1 VNLNRYIHYYTS
13 IMIIFLFFSFFL
25 FKKTYFLAFNLKS
38 TVEIKNKIKEGKKS
52 IANLWYYRNKFYLK
66 IIVIPLTSWWFYW
79 IGLFI
84 MIILDNI
91 MILMIFLTITYTY
104 FDNFDKVY
112 YLIVF
117 LFFFNN
123 NLIVRGKMIF
133 IVK

>member
-1 VNLNRYIHYYTS
+1 
-13 IMIIFLFFSFFL
+13 
-25 FKKTYFLAFNLKS
+25 
-38 TVEIKNKIKEGKKS
+38 
-52 IANLWYYRNKFYLK
+52 
-66 IIVIPLTSWWFYW
+66 
-79 IGLFI
+79 
-84 MIILDNI
+84 MIILDII

-117 LFFFNN
+117 YFFNN

>member
-1 VNLNRYIHYYTS
+1 
-13 IMIIFLFFSFFL
+13 
-25 FKKTYFLAFNLKS
+25 
-38 TVEIKNKIKEGKKS
+38 
-52 IANLWYYRNKFYLK
+52 
-66 IIVIPLTSWWFYW
+66 
-79 IGLFI
+79 